1 MVSDMVRHETIH
13 LSNPDIN
20 YVRLE
25 NCKYCKI
32 ARMRN
37 YDQHRRNGSIP
48 ERINVVNYYT
58 PAYYNYTYYNSVYY
72 NPIFEEYQDVELNTT
87 LKRLNSSTSL
97 QISNKIDFCPICQ
110 DKIDT
115 NIIIRKLDCGHKF
128 HQECVD
134 KWLETNAKCPVCRY
148 QI

>member
-1 MVSDMVRHETIH
+1 MVSDMVRHQTIH

-25 NCKYCKI
+25 NCKYCKT

-37 YDQHRRNGSIP
+37 YDQHRRNGAIP
-48 ERINVVNYYT
+48 EVINVINYYT
-58 PAYYNYTYYNSVYY
+58 FY
-72 NPIFEEYQDVELNTT
+72 NPVFEEYQDVEIDTS

-97 QISNKIDFCPICQ
+97 HISKSIDFCSICQ
-110 DKIDT
+110 DEIDKNT
-115 NIIIRKLDCGHKF
+115 IIRRMNCGHKF
-128 HQECVD
+128 HQECAD
-134 KWLETNAKCPVCRY
+134 KWLETNAKCPLCRY

>member
-1 MVSDMVRHETIH
+1 MVSDMVRHQTIH

-37 YDQHRRNGSIP
+37 YDQHRRNGAIP
-48 ERINVVNYYT
+48 EVINVINYYT
-58 PAYYNYTYYNSVYY
+58 FY
-72 NPIFEEYQDVELNTT
+72 NPVFEEYQDVEINTS

-97 QISNKIDFCPICQ
+97 HISKSIDFCSICQ
-110 DKIDT
+110 DEIEKNT
-115 NIIIRKLDCGHKF
+115 IIRRMNCGHKF
-128 HQECVD
+128 HQECAD
-134 KWLETNAKCPVCRY
+134 KWLETNAKCPLCRY